1 MSDEPDGGADA
12 ERLAALRAE
21 NDQLRDAL
29 ADRELEVLALR
40 DRLIGAEA
48 ELGTALGHNA
58 GLQAE
63 LSSYAGIPELYQQTV
78 GSTTWRI
85 MWRVMTPYRKVR
97 ERMGAR

>member
-48 ELGTALGHNA
+48 EL
-58 GLQAE
+58 
-63 LSSYAGIPELYQQTV
+63 SSYAGIPELYQQTV